1 MSEEADK
8 KLDFSLPERPAP
20 KRPSGSGPSLLLVLL
35 ILLVG
40 ANLYLTWSK
49 GGGIPTTE
57 HTTRELEPESV
68 KQLALKMEKQGLSEA
83 AAGMWVEYLESP
95 ETDEGEAAAI
105 WYRIGTLHQDADA
118 HEAALAAFYRSEAID
133 GDGDL
138 SSEIGRR
145 VQQSL
150 EALGK
155 FAALKHELAGRVG
168 LDDDAGAAGGKV
180 VAEIGPRKITR
191 VELDRQIEVGIENQL
206 AMFAG
211 QLPDEQRKQQK
222 EAMLKQLANDQQRM
236 QFLNQFIVQE
246 ILYRKAR
253 ESKLLEDPAVRAQL
267 RDAERSL
274 LARQFME
281 TELSGKINITDGD
294 LNTWYEANKAK
305 YVDPASAQLSHIVVA
320 DEEGA
325 KAVIAEIMAGAEFA
339 ELAKGRSLD
348 AATKGKGGEIAAPAV
363 RGQALAGLSVP
374 PEALSAVFEAKA
386 GDILDTPVK
395 SEAGYHVIRVRD
407 TKAERQK
414 PFDEVRAAI
423 YREIRE
429 TKEREVQAQLLEEL
443 RDEYDVVIHQD
454 AFASPPP
461 TK

>member
-8 KLDFSLPERPAP
+8 TLDFSLPDRPAP
-20 KRPSGSGPSLLLVLL
+20 KPPSGGGPSLLLVLL

-40 ANLYLTWSK
+40 ANLYLTWSSR
-49 GGGIPTTE
+49 GGPATTAPPAQTLDTE
-57 HTTRELEPESV
+57 AV
-68 KQLALKMEKQGLSEA
+68 KQLALKMEKQGLSGA
-83 AAGMWVEYLESP
+83 AAAMWSEYLESP
-95 ETDEGEAAAI
+95 GTDESEAAAI
-105 WYRIGTLHQDADA
+105 WYRIGTLQQDADA
-118 HEAALAAFYRSEAID
+118 HESALAAFYRSEAID
-133 GDGDL
+133 GGGDL
-138 SSEIGRR
+138 TSEIGRR
-145 VQQSL
+145 VQYSL

-168 LDDDAGAAGGKV
+168 IDDEAGAEGGEV
-180 VAEIGPRKITR
+180 VAEIGARKITR
-191 VELDRQIEVGIENQL
+191 VELDRQIEAGIENQL

-211 QLPDEQRKQQK
+211 QMPDEQRKQQK
-222 EAMLKQLANDQQRM
+222 EAMLKQLSNDQQRM

-253 ESKLLEDPAVRAQL
+253 ESKLLDDPAVRAQL

-274 LARQFME
+274 LARHFME
-281 TELSGKINITDGD
+281 TELSGKINITDSD
-294 LNTWYEANKAK
+294 LNTWYEANKTK

-325 KAVIAEIMAGAEFA
+325 KAVIAEIMGGTEFGD
-339 ELAKGRSLD
+339 LAKERSLD
-348 AATKGKGGEIAAPAV
+348 AATKEKGGEIAAPAL

-374 PEALSAVFEAKA
+374 PGALDAVFDAKA

-414 PFDEVRAAI
+414 PFDEVRPAV

-429 TKEREVQAQLLEEL
+429 TKEREVQAQLLETL

-461 TK
+461 TR